1 LLFSIIYGII
11 YEATNQSSYSLNF
24 QEVPCPATT
33 TTTTT
38 TIPGCSL
45 VPPCDLEKIEATIM
59 GPPESAYTGGVFFLN
74 INFPSDYPFK
84 PPKVGPGTITIARIV
99 SFVVFFVDWGWFNQ
113 FGSDIH

>member
-1 LLFSIIYGII
+1 
-11 YEATNQSSYSLNF
+11 
-24 QEVPCPATT
+24 
-33 TTTTT
+33 
-38 TIPGCSL
+38 
-45 VPPCDLEKIEATIM
+45 M

-84 PPKVGPGTITIARIV
+84 PPKVGPGTISTITIARTV